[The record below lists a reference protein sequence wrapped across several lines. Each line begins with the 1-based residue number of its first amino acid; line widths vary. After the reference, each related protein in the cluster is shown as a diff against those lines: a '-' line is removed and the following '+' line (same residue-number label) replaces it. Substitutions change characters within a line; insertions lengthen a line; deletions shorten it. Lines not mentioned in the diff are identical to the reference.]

1 MTDYV
6 NAYAIP
12 ALKIRGS
19 DYDSP
24 QPTLDSFLFATD
36 QYDYRKKSPKA
47 RATVVRKYQ
56 TNIAAAVR
64 KLLGA
69 KKRSKAVTS
78 LMETFPD
85 VIESLENTDAVLL
98 DEFLPVARSILK
110 NPVQIA
116 VFENGALRVPIEHE
130 EGTPIL
136 LLTLDAAKGR
146 PALLYGD
153 GEVPTYLFP
162 HDHPTIELLR
172 NLDNILRTEKQAS
185 PSDPPKEDETAE
197 EILEAQIYHLD
208 DLQFDPFEDEL
219 EMDRALPPPPAE
231 MERTHLLADMMKLLP
246 DNPDIESYTKT
257 LLHSLAKPPSAP
269 RFLKPYR
276 PLVRIDPMD
285 AINPDHTMAMKEG
298 NIISTEHLERMK
310 DFAKATRGSRPYIE
324 SVYTQDQSIE
334 GATLFDPSGA
344 SDRRDV
350 VLDDFDFSIRDENW
364 INMIDAEYCHKK
376 IDRDVLEK
384 YARAYNVKVV
394 GNKRRLCELMEPY
407 LARIVKALS
416 NEDSCEKHMTP
427 EEETQMP
434 LLEESDG
441 QVQPYHTTGLLKED
455 GIRSQGLLYE
465 GDQAT
470 PYDVIRFDIDRYK
483 EHVQR
488 ISNALPV
495 RCELKHFAKE
505 GSFAPPLSEEGEAT
519 ELIDDTFLRVRTD
532 MDRETFFNIRNIE
545 ANTFF
550 LYTVSYEGARFHKK
564 DLGYRN
570 VIFRSA
576 KMTPEQI
583 HSAMGLSFEQ
593 YMYIRRKGG
602 FVDTPL
608 QHDFD
613 TTEGISRALRELFDV
628 EGIDNLTR
636 AHFEELRKEIE
647 SADLSPVPK
656 ARKRVVMDRPSSSS
670 RSYPFIGKE
679 VTDQMRE
686 RPVLTADPTVQERLG
701 ALVAHHDYPLQLS
714 RWVQSSDLLRGP
726 PPEYTI
732 PAFETPRM
740 DPPGT
745 ILNFDSMDAM
755 RAHRLELEPLL
766 QHRAEMDLRKNAQT
780 VRSSYNSIEE
790 IHATQMELVKQI
802 DLFGNLSRRSKV
814 SEMQADHARPMHLV
828 GDLKE
833 ADVFATASDEQI
845 QYVAPMVRTK
855 DPDQI
860 TMTDTLVDLFRIPMN
875 ETDRRR
881 IEADQGSY
889 KTLLSS
895 LFAAQKGARAGP
907 PSARLEEYT
916 EVCARCSLIAI
927 YLMGRRE
934 LFPLNPR
941 HANHFSFQGF
951 PVSDIPNGVAKYL
964 AHVLGEAYPT
974 NPMFSKPESVEKTIR
989 AAMSYFLRKYP
1000 SVLPML
1006 KRLSAEA
1013 GERAR
1018 SLLAEPLYKPL
1029 PRSSIVERVKKET
1042 KEGVLN
1048 KDFRMHPKTRS
1059 SQKRGFAY
1067 PSLVS
1072 APTIWDRHVPVPREK
1087 RLRHKNTTSLV
1098 AREAPIESSSN
1109 EEALDKELTELI
1121 EEIGDWAD
1129 TQEFVRLAIRTPR
1142 NANFHRVNVNPEMNE
1157 LGFSSSFDSPYA
1169 FLNSVASRSVFEK
1182 HVVRN
1187 EAAQGAA
1194 HNTVLL
1200 LRGTRD
1206 LLKALFEDELP
1217 EGVSPFAMRHYINNS
1232 SKQDAYNALQRAFA
1246 KGIRRLIREIA
1257 FNTVDETKLREHSD
1271 LLRDAD
1277 KQRALDRYADM
1288 DVDSR
1293 MVVKLVKDMVGIQPA
1308 DLENNDLNEGEGDL
1322 AEENDFRFV
1331 PAEDDEQED

>member
-69 KKRSKAVTS
+69 KKRSKAVIS

-85 VIESLENTDAVLL
+85 AIESLENSDAILL
-98 DEFLPVARSILK
+98 DEFLLVARSILK

-116 VFENGALRVPIEHE
+116 IFEKGVLRGPIERE

-136 LLTLDAAKGR
+136 LLTLDTAKGR

-153 GEVPTYLFP
+153 GEVPTYIFP
-162 HDHPTIELLR
+162 NDHPTIELLR
-172 NLDNILRTEKQAS
+172 NLDNIIGAEKAAS
-185 PSDPPKEDETAE
+185 PSDPPKEETAE
-197 EILEAQIYHLD
+197 DILEAQIYHLD
-208 DLQFDPFEDEL
+208 DLQFDPFEEEL

-231 MERTHLLADMMKLLP
+231 MERTHLLADMIKLLP

-257 LLHSLAKPPSAP
+257 LLHSLAKPPAAP

-276 PLVRIDPMD
+276 PLVRIDPMA
-285 AINPDHTMAMKEG
+285 AIHPDQNEAMKEAR
-298 NIISTEHLERMK
+298 IISTEHIERMK
-310 DFAKATRGSRPYIE
+310 DFAKATRSSRPYVQ
-324 SVYTQDQSIE
+324 SVYTQDQTIE
-334 GATLFDPSGA
+334 GASLFDKFEA

-350 VLDDFDFSIRDENW
+350 VLDDFDFSIRDDNW
-364 INMIDAEYCHKK
+364 MKMIDVEYCHQK
-376 IDRDVLEK
+376 IDREVLEK
-384 YARAYNVKVV
+384 YARVYNVKLV

-407 LARIVKALS
+407 LATIVKKIS
-416 NEDSCEKHMTP
+416 NEDSCDKKMTP
-427 EEETQMP
+427 EDESQMP

-441 QVQPYHTTGLLKED
+441 HVLAYHTTGLLKEE

-483 EHVQR
+483 EHLQR

-505 GSFAPPLSEEGEAT
+505 GSFAPPLSEEGEAM
-519 ELIDDTFLRVRTD
+519 ELVDDTFLRVRTD
-532 MDRETFFNIRNIE
+532 SDRETFFNIRNIE

-564 DLGYRN
+564 DLGDRN

-576 KMTPEQI
+576 KMTPEEI
-583 HSAMGLSFEQ
+583 RHAMGLSFEQ

-613 TTEGISRALRELFDV
+613 TTAGISRALRELFDV
-628 EGIDNLTR
+628 EGIDQLTR

-656 ARKRVVMDRPSSSS
+656 ARKKMVMDRTGLSF

-686 RPVLTADPTVQERLG
+686 RPVLTTDPTVQERLG
-701 ALVAHHDYPLQLS
+701 ALVAHHDYPQQLS

-745 ILNFDSMDAM
+745 ILNFESMEAM
-755 RAHRLELEPLL
+755 RAHRLELEPVL
-766 QHRAEMDLRKNAQT
+766 QHRAEMDLRKNAQA
-780 VRSSYNSIEE
+780 VRSSYSSLEE
-790 IHATQMELVKQI
+790 IHATQIELMKQI
-802 DLFGNLSRRSKV
+802 YLFGRLSRRSKI
-814 SEMQADHARPMHLV
+814 SEMQADHTRRIHLV

-833 ADVFATASDEQI
+833 ADVFTTAGDEQI

-855 DPDQI
+855 APDQI

-881 IEADQGSY
+881 IEADQGGY

-895 LFAAQKGARAGP
+895 LFAAQKGTRPGA

-916 EVCARCSLIAI
+916 DVCARCSLIAI

-941 HANHFSFQGF
+941 HANHFSFEGF
-951 PVSDIPNGVAKYL
+951 PVSNIPNGVAKYL
-964 AHVLGEAYPT
+964 AHVLGEAYQS
-974 NPMFSKPESVEKTIR
+974 NPMFNKPESVEKTIR
-989 AAMSYFLRKYP
+989 AAMSYFIRKYP

-1013 GERAR
+1013 RERAR
-1018 SLLAEPLYKPL
+1018 SLRAEPLYKPL

-1072 APTIWDRHVPVPREK
+1072 APTMWDRHVPVPREK
-1087 RLRHKNTTSLV
+1087 RLRHKRTTPLV
-1098 AREAPIESSSN
+1098 AKQAPTEPSSN
-1109 EEALDKELTELI
+1109 EEGLDKELTELI
-1121 EEIGDWAD
+1121 EEVGDWAD
-1129 TQEFVRLAIRTPR
+1129 TQEFLRLAIRTPR

-1157 LGFSSSFDSPYA
+1157 LGFSHSFDNPYA
-1169 FLNSVASRSVFEK
+1169 FLNSVSSRSVFEK

-1187 EAAQGAA
+1187 EASQGAA
-1194 HNTVLL
+1194 HNTLL
-1200 LRGTRD
+1200 MLRGTRD
-1206 LLKALFEDELP
+1206 LLKALFEDDLP
-1217 EGVSPFAMRHYINNS
+1217 EGVSPFAMRHYIKNS

-1246 KGIRRLIREIA
+1246 KGLRRLIQEIA

-1308 DLENNDLNEGEGDL
+1308 DPENNDLNDGEGDM

-1331 PAEDDEQED
+1331 PAEDDEQDD

>member
-85 VIESLENTDAVLL
+85 AVESLENTDAILL
-98 DEFLPVARSILK
+98 EEFLLVARSILK

-116 VFENGALRVPIEHE
+116 IFEKGALRAPIEYE
-130 EGTPIL
+130 ENTPIL
-136 LLTLDAAKGR
+136 LLTLDTTNRR
-146 PALLYGD
+146 PALLYGE

-172 NLDNILRTEKQAS
+172 NLDNILRAEKEAA
-185 PSDPPKEDETAE
+185 PSDPPDEETAE
-197 EILEAQIYHLD
+197 EILEAQVYHLD
-208 DLQFDPFEDEL
+208 DLQFDPFEEEL

-257 LLHSLAKPPSAP
+257 LLHSLAKPPPAP

-285 AINPDHTMAMKEG
+285 AINPDHKEALIEG
-298 NIISTEHLERMK
+298 NIISIEHIERMK
-310 DFAKATRGSRPYIE
+310 DFAKATRGSRPYIQ
-324 SVYTQDQSIE
+324 SVYTQDQAIE
-334 GATLFDPSGA
+334 GAALFDPSGA

-350 VLDDFDFSIRDENW
+350 VLDEFDFSIRDKDW
-364 INMIDAEYCHKK
+364 INMIDVEYCHKK

-384 YARAYNVKVV
+384 YARVYNVKIV
-394 GNKRRLCELMEPY
+394 GNKRRLCELMNPY
-407 LARIVKALS
+407 LATIVEAIS
-416 NEDSCEKHMTP
+416 NQDSCEKNMS
-427 EEETQMP
+427 EEDESQMP

-441 QVQPYHTTGLLKED
+441 HALPYHTTGLLREE

-465 GDQAT
+465 GDSES

-505 GSFAPPLSEEGEAT
+505 GSFDPPLSEEGEAM
-519 ELIDDTFLRVRTD
+519 ELIDDTFLRVRTNS
-532 MDRETFFNIRNIE
+532 DRETFFNIRNIE

-564 DLGYRN
+564 DLGDRN

-576 KMTPEQI
+576 KMTPEEI
-583 HSAMGLSFEQ
+583 HHAMGLSFEQ

-608 QHDFD
+608 QHDFG
-613 TTEGISRALRELFDV
+613 TTAGISRALRELFDV
-628 EGIDNLTR
+628 EGIDQLTR

-647 SADLSPVPK
+647 SADVSPVPK
-656 ARKRVVMDRPSSSS
+656 ARKRVVVDRPSSSF

-679 VTDQMRE
+679 VTGQMRE
-686 RPVLTADPTVQERLG
+686 RPVLTTDPTVQERLG
-701 ALVAHHDYPLQLS
+701 ALLAHHDYPQQLS
-714 RWVQSSDLLRGP
+714 RWIQSSDLLRGP

-745 ILNFDSMDAM
+745 ILNFDSMEAM

-766 QHRAEMDLRKNAQT
+766 QHRAEMDLRKNARA
-780 VRSSYNSIEE
+780 VRSSYGSLEE
-790 IHATQMELVKQI
+790 IHATQTELMKQI
-802 DLFGNLSRRSKV
+802 DLFGRLSRRSKI
-814 SEMQADHARPMHLV
+814 SEMQADHTRLNHLV

-833 ADVFATASDEQI
+833 ADVFTTASDEQI

-855 DPDQI
+855 APDQI
-860 TMTDTLVDLFRIPMN
+860 TITDTLVDFFRIPMN

-881 IEADQGSY
+881 IEADQGGY

-895 LFAAQKGARAGP
+895 LFAAQKGTRPGP

-927 YLMGRRE
+927 YLLGRRE

-941 HANHFSFQGF
+941 HANHFSFEGF
-951 PVSDIPNGVAKYL
+951 PVSDSPNGVPKYL
-964 AHVLGEAYPT
+964 AHVLGETYPA
-974 NPMFSKPESVEKTIR
+974 NPMFNKPESVEKTIR

-1013 GERAR
+1013 RERAI
-1018 SLLAEPLYKPL
+1018 SLRAEPLYKPL
-1029 PRSSIVERVKKET
+1029 PRSSIVERVRKET

-1048 KDFRMHPKTRS
+1048 KDFRMHPKARS

-1072 APTIWDRHVPVPREK
+1072 APTVWDRHVPVPREK
-1087 RLRHKNTTSLV
+1087 RLRHRKTTPL
-1098 AREAPIESSSN
+1098 AAKEAPTESSSN
-1109 EEALDKELTELI
+1109 EETLDKDLTELI
-1121 EEIGDWAD
+1121 QEIGDWAD
-1129 TQEFVRLAIRTPR
+1129 TQEFLRLAIRTPR
-1142 NANFHRVNVNPEMNE
+1142 NANFHRLNVNLEMNE
-1157 LGFSSSFDSPYA
+1157 LGFSNSFENSYE
-1169 FLNSVASRSVFEK
+1169 FLNSVSSRSVFEK

-1187 EAAQGAA
+1187 EASQGAA
-1194 HNTVLL
+1194 HNTLL
-1200 LRGTRD
+1200 MLRGTRD
-1206 LLKALFEDELP
+1206 LLKALFEDDLP
-1217 EGVSPFAMRHYINNS
+1217 EGVSPFAMRHYIKNS

-1246 KGIRRLIREIA
+1246 KGVRRLIEEIA

-1277 KQRALDRYADM
+1277 KQRALDKYADM

-1308 DLENNDLNEGEGDL
+1308 DVENNDLNEGEGDM

-1331 PAEDDEQED
+1331 PAEDEEQDD